1 MPPIKMAEGVHWIGV
16 LDPQL
21 RVFDIIMKADHG
33 TTYNS
38 YLVQGEKIAVIDT
51 VKANFFDTFMDNIKA
66 LVDPKDISYLVV
78 NHTEPDHSGSFSRFL
93 EEAPNARIVCDKQ
106 CANFVKNIIN
116 RDVNPMLVTQ
126 GDKLDL
132 GGGAEL
138 TFIHA
143 PFLHWPDTMFT
154 YLEKESILF
163 PCDFLGEHYCD
174 DRMFDDLVDD
184 DEHMFEY
191 YFQIIFRPFKKYV
204 LEAIDK
210 IKDLDIK
217 MIGPSHGP
225 IKRTDP
231 WGYVEK
237 YKQWASQPKP
247 EKKLLIFYVSAYGN
261 TQMLA
266 EAIAEGARSVG
277 MKTSVMD
284 ATAIELGLILDE
296 IEAAEGIAVGSATI
310 NSDAL
315 EPVWWLL
322 SHLDTLNVKGKIGA
336 AFGSYGWSGEGP
348 KMVTE
353 RLKSL
358 KFKVDEEPLR
368 VVLVPTGED
377 LDKAREMGK
386 RLAMQIQ
393 APSMVSAAG

>member
-1 MPPIKMAEGVHWIGV
+1 MPAIKLAEGVHWVGA

-38 YLVQGEKIAVIDT
+38 YLVQGEKIALIDT
-51 VKANFFDTFMDNIKA
+51 VKARFFDTLMENIRS
-66 LVDPKDISYLVV
+66 LVDPRDISYLVV
-78 NHTEPDHSGSFSRFL
+78 NHTEPDHSGSFVRFL
-93 EEAPNARIVCDKQ
+93 EEAPQAQIVCDRQ
-106 CANFVKNIIN
+106 CANFVKNILN
-116 RDVNPMLVTQ
+116 RDVSPTLVTD

-132 GGGAEL
+132 GGGAEF

-154 YLEKESILF
+154 YLEKEGILF

-174 DRMFDDLVDD
+174 DRMFDDLAGDD
-184 DEHMFEY
+184 QHTFEY
-191 YFQIIFRPFKKYV
+191 YFQVIFRPFKRYV

-210 IKDLDIK
+210 IKDLDIR
-217 MIGPSHGP
+217 IVAPSHGT
-225 IKRTDP
+225 IKRSNP
-231 WGYVEK
+231 WSYIEK
-237 YKQWASQPKP
+237 YRQWASGP
-247 EKKLLIFYVSAYGN
+247 ELERKLLVFYVSAYGN

-266 EAIAEGARSVG
+266 EAVAEGARSAG
-277 MKTSVMD
+277 TPATVMD
-284 ATAIELGLILDE
+284 ATAVELGVILDD
-296 IEAAEGIAVGSATI
+296 IEAAEGIAVGTCTI
-310 NSDAL
+310 NGDAL
-315 EPVWWLL
+315 EPIWWLL
-322 SHLDTLNVKGKIGA
+322 SHMATLNVRGKIGA

-377 LDKAREMGK
+377 LDRARELGQ
-386 RLAMQIQ
+386 RLASRIQ
-393 APSMVSAAG
+393 QT

>member
-1 MPPIKMAEGVHWIGV
+1 MAPIKMAEGVHWVGV

-21 RVFDIIMKADHG
+21 RVFDIIMKAGHG

-38 YLVQGEKIAVIDT
+38 YLVQGEKTAVIDT
-51 VKANFFDTFMDNIKA
+51 VKAPFFDVFMENIGS

-78 NHTEPDHSGSFSRFL
+78 NHTEPDHSGSLQRFL
-93 EEAPNARIVCDKQ
+93 KEAPQAQIVCDRR

-116 RDVNPMLVTQ
+116 RDAKPILVTQ

-132 GGGAEL
+132 GGGTEL

-154 YLEKESILF
+154 YLEKGGILF

-174 DRMFDDLVDD
+174 DRMFDDLVA
-184 DEHMFEY
+184 EHEHTFEY
-191 YFQIIFRPFKKYV
+191 YFQVIFRPFKKYV

-217 MIGPSHGP
+217 MVAPSHGTL
-225 IKRTDP
+225 KRSDP
-231 WGYVEK
+231 WGYIEK
-237 YKQWASQPKP
+237 YRQWASEP
-247 EKKLLIFYVSAYGN
+247 ESQKKLLVFYVSAYGN

-266 EAIAEGARSVG
+266 EAVADGARSSG
-277 MKTSVMD
+277 IAASVMD
-284 ATAIELGLILDE
+284 ATAVELGFILDE
-296 IEAAEGIAVGSATI
+296 IEAAAGIAVGTATI
-310 NSDAL
+310 NGDAL
-315 EPVWWLL
+315 EPIWSLL
-322 SHLDTLNVKGKIGA
+322 SNLATLNVKGKIGA
-336 AFGSYGWSGEGP
+336 TFGSYGWSGEGP
-348 KMVTE
+348 KMVAD

-368 VVLVPTGED
+368 VVLVPTEED
-377 LDKAREMGK
+377 LDQARDLGK
-386 RLAMQIQ
+386 RLARQIQ
-393 APSMVSAAG
+393 GPAVASAAG